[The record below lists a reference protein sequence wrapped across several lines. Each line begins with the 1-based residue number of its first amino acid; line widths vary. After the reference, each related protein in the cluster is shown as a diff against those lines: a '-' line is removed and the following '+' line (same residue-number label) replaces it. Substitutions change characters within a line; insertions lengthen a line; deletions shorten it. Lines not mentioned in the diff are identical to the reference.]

1 VTVQEMLSRLERVSK
16 THTGWMA
23 RCPAH
28 EDAKPSLSIGA
39 TDEGRILLR
48 CFAGCELGAIVEALR
63 IEVRDLFAEPV
74 APSTLAAAGSVVP
87 AAQLP
92 AVATWLREAR
102 ALPDAEVTRLFADS
116 TRTGVAVVFRY
127 TDTAGGLLYDKFRPL
142 GDRKVF
148 WRTPRGRPSVLYG
161 LADLPKDEVGR
172 VIVVEG
178 ELDLHALR
186 AIGINAVVSVP
197 DGAGSRLTPELL
209 EPLSGYKRI
218 LIATDADDPG
228 EELAQRLRKELGAKR
243 CRRVVFRDGD
253 ALFKDANDALKAGWT
268 RARFDAV
275 LGAPG
280 QSAPAARP
288 SARAA
293 GAETVLVE
301 SEGDGED
308 TGPYRLIDGQICR
321 VRHDREGNELAQALA
336 NFDARIFEEVAYDD
350 GAEVVRA
357 FKLRGRLASGAAL
370 TDARVTAAEFGGM
383 SWVASAWGARAL
395 VSAGAGARDHLR
407 AAIQVLSQPN
417 EKLVFRH
424 TGWRRHE
431 GRWVYLF
438 QGGGVGADSLTV
450 ELDPP
455 LDRFILPPVVENLR
469 EAVGLSLRLLDAAP
483 HSVSIPLLAAT
494 YMAPLAFINSPDFA
508 LWMVGPTGSLKSEL
522 AALSQR
528 HFGTFDRKTLPG
540 SWTSTENALEA
551 RLFTVKD
558 AIAVIDDYAP
568 NADSRAQQEL
578 EKRAQRI
585 IRGIGNRASRGRLRA
600 DLSQQ
605 PDRPPRGMV
614 ICTGEDLPT
623 GHSIQA
629 RLVIVEVDRERL
641 NLEVVTELQASGD
654 RLAHAM
660 RGYIEW
666 LQPAIPQLQK
676 EMPAR
681 LGRLRGELYQIGSHL
696 RQADALAQL
705 RGAFELLL
713 EFAEYVGA
721 IDDARAAEL
730 RATARH
736 TLRGIG
742 EAQGSVLRDLEP
754 AERFMSVL
762 GTLLE
767 QRRVRLVRR
776 GTSPRADDVETVG
789 WFDDDFAYL
798 LPEAARRRV
807 ATFLRE
813 SGEAWAHSAHALHKA
828 LVRKGF
834 VLPGP
839 DARPEMQVRVGDG
852 KRRVLRVRLTAL
864 RGAHVPDSVPAAS
877 PNSAETGDGVESL
890 DLMEDPGDSDSE
902 SRPSPAS
909 PRSQGTYPRA
919 DRSRD

>member
-1 VTVQEMLSRLERVSK
+1 VSK
-16 THTGWMA
+16 TNAGWIA

-28 EDAKPSLSIGA
+28 EDSRPSLSIA
-39 TDEGRILLR
+39 AAEDGRILLR
-48 CFAGCELGAIVEALR
+48 CFAGCEIEAVVGALR
-63 IEVRDLFAEPV
+63 LEVRDLFAQPAGSGQAPGD
-74 APSTLAAAGSVVP
+74 APSGAPVP
-87 AAQLP
+87 ASQIP
-92 AVATWLREAR
+92 VVAAWLRQAR
-102 ALPDAEVTRLFADS
+102 SLPDAEVARIFGAG
-116 TRTGVAVVFRY
+116 TRTGNAVVFRY
-127 TDTAGGLLYDKFRPL
+127 RDGEGGLLYDKFRPL

-148 WRTPRGRPSVLYG
+148 WRTPRGRPSALYG
-161 LADLPKDEVGR
+161 LFDLPKDGR
-172 VIVVEG
+172 DRVVIVEG
-178 ELDLHALR
+178 ELDLHAIH
-186 AIGINAVVSVP
+186 AVGVDAVVSVP
-197 DGAGSRLTPELL
+197 DGAGSRLTPEMLQ
-209 EPLSGYKRI
+209 PLADFRRV

-228 EELAQRLRKELGAKR
+228 EELARRLRQALGPHR

-268 RARFDAV
+268 RERFDAA
-275 LGAPG
+275 LGLKSQG
-280 QSAPAARP
+280 SGPAE
-288 SARAA
+288 
-293 GAETVLVE
+293 GETVLVP
-301 SEGDGED
+301 GDDETD
-308 TGPYRLIDGQICR
+308 GPYRLIDGQICR
-321 VRHDREGNELAQALA
+321 LRHDREGNELVHVLA

-357 FKLRGRLASGAAL
+357 FKVRGKLASGTPLA
-370 TDARVTAAEFGGM
+370 DARITAAEFGGM

-407 AAIQVLSQPN
+407 AAIQVLSEPA
-417 EKLVFRH
+417 ERLVFRH

-431 GRWVYLF
+431 GRWIYLF
-438 QGGGVGADSLTV
+438 QGGGVGAESITV

-455 LDRFILPPVVENLR
+455 LDRFLLPPVAKDVR
-469 EAVGLSLRLLDAAP
+469 EAVALSLKLLEAAP
-483 HSVSIPLLAAT
+483 ASVSIPLLAST
-494 YMAPLAFINSPDFA
+494 YAAPLAFITSPDFA

-600 DLSQQ
+600 DLTQQ
-605 PDRPPRGMV
+605 PDRPPRGLV
-614 ICTGEDLPT
+614 VCTGEDLPT

-641 NLEVVTELQASGD
+641 NLSVVSELQASGD
-654 RLAHAM
+654 RLTHAM
-660 RGYIEW
+660 RAYIEW

-676 EMPAR
+676 ELPAR

-705 RGAFELLL
+705 RNAFDLFL
-713 EFAEYVGA
+713 EFAQHIGA
-721 IDDARAAEL
+721 VDAARANEL
-730 RATARH
+730 RALAQQ
-736 TLRGIG
+736 TLRRIG
-742 EAQGSVLRDLEP
+742 EVQGTVLRDLEP

-767 QRRVRLVRR
+767 QRRVRLVEK
-776 GTSPRADDVETVG
+776 GSSPRSDDVEAVG
-789 WFDDDFAYL
+789 WFDEKYAFL

-813 SGEAWAHSAHALHKA
+813 SGEAWGHSAHALHKA

-839 DARPEMQVRVGDG
+839 DNRPEMQVRVGDG

-864 RGAHVPDSVPAAS
+864 RGAHVPDSVPRSS
-877 PNSAETGDGVESL
+877 PNSAETGDTSDPPEP
-890 DLMEDPGDSDSE
+890 MEDQVDTEVMSPSS
-902 SRPSPAS
+902 PMSPALEG
-909 PRSQGTYPRA
+909 RYPW
-919 DRSRD
+919 DET

>member
-1 VTVQEMLSRLERVSK
+1 VTVQEVLSRLERVSK
-16 THTGWMA
+16 TPTGWMA

-28 EDAKPSLSIGA
+28 EDSRPSLSVAA
-39 TDEGRILLR
+39 TEEGRILLR
-48 CFAGCELGAIVEALR
+48 CFAGCEVAAIVDRLR
-63 IEVRDLFAEPV
+63 IEVRDLFADASAPPAAVAESSGGGVAPAARVPPV
-74 APSTLAAAGSVVP
+74 AA
-87 AAQLP
+87 
-92 AVATWLREAR
+92 WLRQVR
-102 ALPDAEVTRLFADS
+102 ALPDAEIGRLFGAS
-116 TRTGVAVVFRY
+116 TRTGAAVVFRY
-127 TDTAGGLLYDKFRPL
+127 ADSTGRFLYDKFRPL

-148 WRTPRGRPSVLYG
+148 WRVPRGRPSALYG
-161 LADLPKDEVGR
+161 LADLAKAGGR
-172 VIVVEG
+172 HRAIVVEG

-186 AIGINAVVSVP
+186 AVGIHGVVSVP
-197 DGAGSRLTPELL
+197 DGAGSRLSPELL
-209 EPLSGYKRI
+209 RPLDGYERI

-228 EELAQRLRKELGAKR
+228 EELARRLRQELGAKR

-268 RARFDAV
+268 RERFEAV
-275 LGAPG
+275 LQVGETAERIG
-280 QSAPAARP
+280 
-288 SARAA
+288 RATTD
-293 GAETVLVE
+293 GGETVLVE
-301 SEGDGED
+301 GDASAED

-321 VRHDREGNELAQALA
+321 VRHDREGNELVQPLA

-357 FKLRGRLASGAAL
+357 FKVRGRLASGGAL
-370 TDARVTAAEFGGM
+370 SNARVTAAEFGGM
-383 SWVASAWGARAL
+383 NWVASSWGARAL

-407 AAIQVLSQPN
+407 AAIQVLSEPV
-417 EKLVFRH
+417 ERLVFRH
-424 TGWRRHE
+424 TGWRFHDE
-431 GRWVYLF
+431 RWVYLF

-455 LDRFILPPVVENLR
+455 LDRFVLPPVAEDLR
-469 EAVGLSLRLLDAAP
+469 EAVALSLRLLDAAP

-494 YMAPLAFINSPDFA
+494 YGAPLAFITSPDFA
-508 LWMVGPTGSLKSEL
+508 VWMVGPTGSLKSEL
-522 AALSQR
+522 AALAQR
-528 HFGTFDRKTLPG
+528 HFGRFDRKTLPG

-600 DLSQQ
+600 DLTQQ
-605 PDRPPRGMV
+605 PDRPPRGLV

-629 RLVIVEVDRERL
+629 RLVIIEVDRERL
-641 NLEVVTELQASGD
+641 NLAVVTELQARGD

-666 LQPAIPQLQK
+666 LQPVIPALRK

-681 LGRLRGELYQIGSHL
+681 LGRLRSELYQVGSHL

-705 RGAFELLL
+705 RGAFELFL
-713 EFAEYVGA
+713 EFAEHVGA
-721 IDDARAAEL
+721 LDATRAAEL

-742 EAQGSVLRDLEP
+742 EAQSTVLRDLEP

-767 QRRVRLVRR
+767 QRRVRLVQR
-776 GTSPRADDVETVG
+776 GTSPRADDVEAVG
-789 WFDDDFAYL
+789 WYDQDFAYL

-864 RGAHVPDSVPAAS
+864 RGAHVPDPVPAAS
-877 PNSAETGDGVESL
+877 PASGETRDTADSQ
-890 DLMEDPGDSDSE
+890 DQAEDPGDTE
-902 SRPSPAS
+902 LVPPPSPTS
-909 PRSQGTYPRA
+909 PRSEGRYPW
-919 DRSRD
+919 DET